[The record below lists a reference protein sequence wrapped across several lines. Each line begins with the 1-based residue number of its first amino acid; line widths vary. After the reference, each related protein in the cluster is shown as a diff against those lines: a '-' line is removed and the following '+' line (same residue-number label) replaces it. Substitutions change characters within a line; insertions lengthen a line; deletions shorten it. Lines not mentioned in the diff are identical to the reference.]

1 MLLKIWV
8 QVIVTL
14 LIYLRKKSKNFHIY
28 CHQIRLWVD
37 AAAPLMGII
46 WSWILSFQEMKVHST
61 HADALN
67 HNDDIFIL
75 TAAQGLVLCP
85 NIIVLAP
92 NQPWL
97 WQTSSCTYCLCLRL
111 WGKDVQPA
119 ILNAS
124 EQQHLFHE
132 ESNRA
137 ADADTADPSPLGLE
151 SKKMLGKH
159 NPSEIASNGFGLGSV
174 YPSIC
179 LAYNKP
185 QRVLFRYGSLLCRTE
200 RRIRCSSR
208 DRHTEKDGNQM

>member
-92 NQPWL
+92 NLPWL

-124 EQQHLFHE
+124 ERQHLFTRNQIGLLMQTQLIPHPWGL
-132 ESNRA
+132 NRRKCWVNTTQA
-137 ADADTADPSPLGLE
+137 KLRAMD
-151 SKKMLGKH
+151 
-159 NPSEIASNGFGLGSV
+159 
-174 YPSIC
+174 
-179 LAYNKP
+179 LA
-185 QRVLFRYGSLLCRTE
+185 
-200 RRIRCSSR
+200 
-208 DRHTEKDGNQM
+208 